1 MPSRPDRWSQYDEP
15 EYRTGGMKRVGYDAD
30 TQRYYFQEGSELYEG
45 EPGAEFGGQLRHVG
59 RGTIYKFAGNLS
71 TTFTFL
77 VSPLSLL
84 TTCIL
89 PAPRRTDNYPP
100 AAAASHQDRLAWRQ
114 LAPFLTLVFVILLL
128 LIRYFWVSFDLV
140 PSTPEANH
148 PSCQHGLV
156 TYKVVKGDNCWSIAD
171 ARGWNLEKLHHE
183 NVGLECE
190 PLRVGTYLCVPPLS
204 S

>member
-59 RGTIYKFAGNLS
+59 R
-71 TTFTFL
+71 
-77 VSPLSLL
+77 
-84 TTCIL
+84 
-89 PAPRRTDNYPP
+89 APRRTDNYPP